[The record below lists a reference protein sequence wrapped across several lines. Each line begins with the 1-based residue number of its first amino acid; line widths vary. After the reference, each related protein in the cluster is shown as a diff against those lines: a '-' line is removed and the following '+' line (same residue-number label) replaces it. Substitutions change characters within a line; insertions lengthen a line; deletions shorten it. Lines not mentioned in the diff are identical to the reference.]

1 MIGEKTMASIK
12 ESANNYESTR
22 TKNIAELTKVSTSL
36 EIIERV
42 FKEGTADEF
51 RINVIVVEGNDYRV
65 PSTVLSSL
73 KEILAIKPD
82 LEFFRV
88 TKTGSDLQTKYT
100 TIPL

>member
-1 MIGEKTMASIK
+1 MASIK
-12 ESANNYESTR
+12 ESAENYESPR
-22 TKNIAELTKVSTSL
+22 TKNIAELDKVSTSL
-36 EIIERV
+36 EITERT
-42 FKEGTADEF
+42 FKEGTTDEF
-51 RINVIVVEGNDYRV
+51 KINVVVVNEEDYRI
-65 PSTVLSSL
+65 PATVLSSL